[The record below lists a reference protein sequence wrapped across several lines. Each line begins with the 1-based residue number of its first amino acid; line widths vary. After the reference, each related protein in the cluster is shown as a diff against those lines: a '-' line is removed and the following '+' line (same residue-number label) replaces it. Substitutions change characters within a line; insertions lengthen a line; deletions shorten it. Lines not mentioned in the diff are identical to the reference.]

1 MHNQKTKRLSKKRK
15 NKKKLV
21 SDYDHYQKSN
31 PLTVYFAKYIEK
43 NPEVK

>member
-21 SDYDHYQKSN
+21 SDHDHYQKNN
-31 PLTVYFAKYIEK
+31 PLTVYFAKFIEK
-43 NPEVK
+43 KAEI

>member
-1 MHNQKTKRLSKKRK
+1 MHNQKIKRLSKKRK

-31 PLTVYFAKYIEK
+31 PLTVYFAKLIEK
-43 NPEVK
+43 KEEVK